1 MASGDK
7 KVWLISQ
14 WHKIKIAIQLKNEQ
28 DGLYFREKEIWWAS
42 IGSNL
47 GHEEDGKNQKFE
59 RPILILKKFN
69 EHLIL
74 TVPLTSKVKE
84 NNKYY
89 FKFNLNNRASSA
101 IISQIRII
109 SSKRLIR
116 KIDNLS
122 NRNFYKIKRL
132 VKGLI

>member
-1 MASGDK
+1 MVSGDK

-14 WHKIKIAIQLKNEQ
+14 WHKMKIAIQLTSNQ
-28 DGLYFREKEIWWAS
+28 DDLYFREKEIWWAS
-42 IGSNL
+42 LGSNL
-47 GHEEDGKNQKFE
+47 GHEEDGKNKKFE

-69 EHLIL
+69 KHLIL
-74 TVPLTSKVKE
+74 IVPLTSRVKE

-89 FKFNLNNRASSA
+89 FKFNLNNRVSSV

-116 KIDNLS
+116 RIDNLS
-122 NRNFYKIKRL
+122 NGSFYKIKRL
-132 VKGLI
+132 VRALI